1 MNLSL
6 REIVLADDPEQLCLL
21 PWGKLRIL
29 GFFLCT
35 DETVVL
41 SDFLGAVG
49 HLQLEPLI
57 DLLEVLELESVTDRW
72 IFLRPQNVLS

>member
-1 MNLSL
+1 M
-6 REIVLADDPEQLCLL
+6 LADDPEQLCLL
-21 PWGKLRIL
+21 PRSKLRIL
-29 GFFLCT
+29 SFFLCA

-57 DLLEVLELESVTDRW
+57 DLLEVL
-72 IFLRPQNVLS
+72 